1 MDKIPITEK
10 MHLEK
15 EWFADAKKQTIETL
29 PNFMNHVLN
38 DYCHDYGTICHAI
51 TACSIAAAWAVDNS
65 EHGGI
70 TGFQASCVMW
80 EFVRQWSY
88 PNNKC
93 GLKIIDFDNMLY
105 PQYEVEFIEQEI
117 PKEVWK
123 SLQEQAKELLETKT
137 VASDWVIRHWQ
148 GITKGIVPFGYT
160 VKND

>member
-51 TACSIAAAWAVDNS
+51 TACSIAAAWAADNS

-105 PQYEVEFIEQEI
+105 PQYEVKFIEQEI
-117 PKEVWK
+117 SKKVWE

-137 VASDWVIRHWQ
+137 VASDRVIRHWQ
-148 GITKGIVPFGYT
+148 SIAKGIVPFGYT